1 MGIHLTHGILPKKKA
16 ISIMYN
22 TDVAM
27 GLKKKND
34 LRTGLLDDGEAI
46 PRSTKKLL
54 ECILHNHL
62 GHLLQDSVFLH

>member
-1 MGIHLTHGILPKKKA
+1 
-16 ISIMYN
+16 MYN

-27 GLKKKND
+27 EPKKNH

-46 PRSTKKLL
+46 L
-54 ECILHNHL
+54 ECILHNNL

>member
-1 MGIHLTHGILPKKKA
+1 
-16 ISIMYN
+16 MYN

-27 GLKKKND
+27 EPEKKNY

-54 ECILHNHL
+54 VCILHNHL
-62 GHLLQDSVFLH
+62 EHLLQDSVFFH